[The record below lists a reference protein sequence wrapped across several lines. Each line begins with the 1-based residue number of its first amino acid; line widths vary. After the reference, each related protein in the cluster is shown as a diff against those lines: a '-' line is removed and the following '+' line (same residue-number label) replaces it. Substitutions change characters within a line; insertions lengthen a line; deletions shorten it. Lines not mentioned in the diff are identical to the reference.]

1 MGLESEVRDFCLY
14 MIKNLRAIWETQ
26 VRSLGQEEPLEKE
39 WWLRRLSIC
48 LQCRR
53 PGFDLWVGN
62 FPWRR
67 KWQPTPVFLPRK
79 CQRQRSLVGYH
90 PEGRKESDTW
100 ARTQARH
107 IKRRYPASPSPSLSP
122 SPPSQSFCDPIAFTA
137 CFVPFHTFLPTL
149 IKTSKHNF
157 THGKCLAVIS
167 WKWDQPGF
175 MWINDWYVSY

>member
-14 MIKNLRAIWETQ
+14 MIKNLRAIRETQ

-67 KWQPTPVFLPRK
+67 KWQPTPVLLPGKSHGR
-79 CQRQRSLVGYH
+79 RSLVGYSPWGCKELDMTEQLHFISLLLH
-90 PEGRKESDTW
+90 PLQYSCLENSMDRGAWWDT
-100 ARTQARH
+100 
-107 IKRRYPASPSPSLSP
+107 SPRGHKKSETTERLTMCH
-122 SPPSQSFCDPIAFTA
+122 F
-137 CFVPFHTFLPTL
+137 
-149 IKTSKHNF
+149 
-157 THGKCLAVIS
+157 
-167 WKWDQPGF
+167 
-175 MWINDWYVSY
+175 

>member
-67 KWQPTPVFLPRK
+67 KWQPTPVLLPGKSHGR
-79 CQRQRSLVGYH
+79 RSLVGYSPWGCKELDMTEQLHFISLLLH
-90 PEGRKESDTW
+90 PLQYSCLENSMDRGAWW
-100 ARTQARH
+100 AT
-107 IKRRYPASPSPSLSP
+107 SPRGHKKSETTERLTMCH
-122 SPPSQSFCDPIAFTA
+122 F
-137 CFVPFHTFLPTL
+137 
-149 IKTSKHNF
+149 
-157 THGKCLAVIS
+157 
-167 WKWDQPGF
+167 
-175 MWINDWYVSY
+175 

>member
-14 MIKNLRAIWETQ
+14 MIKNLRAIRETQ

-67 KWQPTPVFLPRK
+67 KWQPTPVLLPGKSHGR
-79 CQRQRSLVGYH
+79 RSLVGYSPWGCKELDMTEQLHFISLLLH
-90 PEGRKESDTW
+90 PLQYSCLENSMDRGAWW
-100 ARTQARH
+100 AT
-107 IKRRYPASPSPSLSP
+107 SPRGHKKSETTERLTMCH
-122 SPPSQSFCDPIAFTA
+122 F
-137 CFVPFHTFLPTL
+137 
-149 IKTSKHNF
+149 
-157 THGKCLAVIS
+157 
-167 WKWDQPGF
+167 
-175 MWINDWYVSY
+175 

>member
-67 KWQPTPVFLPRK
+67 KWQPTPVLLPGKSHGR
-79 CQRQRSLVGYH
+79 RSLVGYSPWGCKELDMTEQLHFISLLLH
-90 PEGRKESDTW
+90 PLQYSCLENSMDRGAWWATSPRGHKKSETTEGLTMC
-100 ARTQARH
+100 H
-107 IKRRYPASPSPSLSP
+107 
-122 SPPSQSFCDPIAFTA
+122 F
-137 CFVPFHTFLPTL
+137 
-149 IKTSKHNF
+149 
-157 THGKCLAVIS
+157 
-167 WKWDQPGF
+167 
-175 MWINDWYVSY
+175 

>member
-67 KWQPTPVFLPRK
+67 KWQPTPVLLPGKSHGR
-79 CQRQRSLVGYH
+79 RSLVGYSPWGCKELDMTEQLHFISLLLH
-90 PEGRKESDTW
+90 PLQYSCLEKSMDRGAWW
-100 ARTQARH
+100 AT
-107 IKRRYPASPSPSLSP
+107 SPRGHKKSETTERLTMCH
-122 SPPSQSFCDPIAFTA
+122 F
-137 CFVPFHTFLPTL
+137 
-149 IKTSKHNF
+149 
-157 THGKCLAVIS
+157 
-167 WKWDQPGF
+167 
-175 MWINDWYVSY
+175 